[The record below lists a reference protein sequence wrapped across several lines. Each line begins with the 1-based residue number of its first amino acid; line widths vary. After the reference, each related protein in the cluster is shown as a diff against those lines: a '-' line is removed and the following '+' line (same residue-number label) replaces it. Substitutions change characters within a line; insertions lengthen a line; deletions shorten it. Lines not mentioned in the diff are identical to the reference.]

1 MRYGMHAGGM
11 YGPPPDSLN
20 ALIPLLAIPIG
31 YYFIYLRP
39 RWAKARQAREES
51 HRLDVDEGTESD

>member
-1 MRYGMHAGGM
+1 M